1 MASRLEPLELQ
12 EGFSLVTAPRF
23 QPRRSWADRLCL
35 NGGVEREGRRVH
47 PRSDWRPPT
56 TRELTLLVRRAPG
69 RESPFNRVAVSENT
83 KSAVAPHHEEIC
95 LEPWEAGLVA
105 IPARLREAWW
115 ASAGWGVLPPGQDE
129 GYRRFVAAVLEFL
142 RFKRLPLP
150 ARCEADLLASR
161 PDLRGSRLDP
171 TTGELSGLG
180 FSGPASRRT
189 MGMINLGDETTH
201 LVLLNVPAQGMRALL
216 AQDGESDPWSL
227 APSDLVARFFEE
239 YPDYPLTRVSLDPGE
254 GVWFPRD
261 DVVHDGWPGAKQD
274 ADVVLTIRG
283 EMEESIPEPFA

>member
-1 MASRLEPLELQ
+1 MASRVERLGLQ

-23 QPRRSWADRLCL
+23 RPRRSWADRLCL
-35 NGGVEREGRRVH
+35 NGGIEREGRRVH
-47 PRSDWRPPT
+47 PRPDWRRPT
-56 TRELTLLVRRAPG
+56 TRELTLLVGQDPE
-69 RESPFNRVAVSENT
+69 RESPFNRVPVSQNT
-83 KSAVAPHHEEIC
+83 ESAGPPHHEEIS
-95 LEPWEAGLVA
+95 LKPWEAGLVA

-115 ASAGWGVLPPGQDE
+115 TSAGWGVPPTGRDE

-161 PDLRGSRLDP
+161 PDLRGNRLDP
-171 TTGELSGLG
+171 TTGELSGLA
-180 FSGPASRRT
+180 FSAPGSRR
-189 MGMINLGDETTH
+189 MVGMINLGDETTH

-216 AQDGESDPWSL
+216 APDGEMDPPSL
-227 APSDLVARFFEE
+227 SPSDLVSRFFEA

-254 GVWFPRD
+254 GMWFPGP

-283 EMEESIPEPFA
+283 EMEESIPGSFA